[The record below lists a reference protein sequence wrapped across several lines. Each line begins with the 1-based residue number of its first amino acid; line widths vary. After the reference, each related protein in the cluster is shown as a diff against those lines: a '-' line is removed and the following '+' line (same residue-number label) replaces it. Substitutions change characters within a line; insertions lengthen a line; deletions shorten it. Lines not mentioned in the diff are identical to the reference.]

1 MVALLIFFP
10 YFAISIW
17 RKKEDV
23 FKDHNKKLC
32 ECYSFMVIKLICIP
46 IKVWSVNS
54 YISSAGKMMVK
65 SLRGQASILKAMLL
79 CFFLGNVTMFPA
91 LSSLLDS

>member
-1 MVALLIFFP
+1 LLFLFGG
-10 YFAISIW
+10 
-17 RKKEDV
+17 KKRMSLRIIIKSYV
-23 FKDHNKKLC
+23 
-32 ECYSFMVIKLICIP
+32 SVIPSVIKLICIP